1 MSLQIELLT
10 EKYEVDYTN
19 WLLSVENSLLYASL
33 PYRNF
38 LLRLLDNS
46 RPFYLLAFE
55 QDRIVGA
62 LPAFLK
68 HNSRLGNVLNSMPF
82 YGSNGG
88 PIVASQAT
96 HKTVIQKALL
106 EAFLALAQEN
116 QVISSTLI
124 SNPLEPLVEF
134 YDSCLQSSLRDERIG
149 QITSLPINPG
159 SSEMLKET
167 LMVGFHKKTRNAI
180 RKAQGS
186 QVVVRHAESLE
197 ALQTLA
203 MLHQKS
209 MTAIG
214 GSVKPWPVFA
224 ALRETFVYDRDY
236 LLYLA
241 EKDEVAISALLVFF
255 YNRVAEYYIPATDE
269 GARIYQPMSLLVY
282 EAMQEAVR
290 RGCLYWNWGGT
301 WLSLSGV
308 YNFKS
313 RWGTRDY
320 SYYYYVHV
328 WDESILLQSKQV
340 LLKEYPYFYV
350 VPFGSLRT

>member
-1 MSLQIELLT
+1 MSLNIELLT
-10 EKYEVDYTN
+10 EKYEEDYTN

-38 LLRLLDNS
+38 LHRLLANS
-46 RPFYLLAFE
+46 RPFYLIALD
-55 QDRIVGA
+55 QGRIIGA

-68 HNSRLGNVLNSMPF
+68 QNSQMGNVLNSMPF

-88 PIVASQAT
+88 PIVASHVAQKA
-96 HKTVIQKALL
+96 VIQKALL
-106 EAFLALAQEN
+106 DAFLTLAQEN
-116 QVISSTLI
+116 QVISSTII
-124 SNPLEPLVEF
+124 SNPLEPLVKF
-134 YDSCLQSSLRDERIG
+134 YDSGLQSTLRDERIG

-167 LMVGFHKKTRNAI
+167 LMGRFHKKTRNAI
-180 RKAQGS
+180 RKARGS
-186 QVVVRHAESLE
+186 RVVVRHAESLE

-214 GSVKPWPVFA
+214 GSVKPWPVFV

-236 LLYLA
+236 RVYLA
-241 EKDEVAISALLVFF
+241 EKDEAIIAALLVFF

-282 EAMQEAVR
+282 EAMQEATL

-313 RWGTRDY
+313 RWGTTDY
-320 SYYYYVHV
+320 PYYYYVHV
-328 WDESILLQSKQV
+328 MDKSILLQSKQV